1 MAAFKNFSD
10 LEKALNKSINTAV
23 ENSCNRLLGTLQE
36 IIDSEYYD
44 VFDPEYYKRT
54 YQFWRSAVTK
64 MFRQNCG
71 VVFMDKTAMNYNTF
85 WTGEK
90 QLLHASRGSHGGFV
104 TDETRQHRFWEV
116 FINFC
121 QNNAVNILKE
131 ELKKQGIPVK

>member
-116 FINFC
+116 FIDFC
-121 QNNAVNILKE
+121 
-131 ELKKQGIPVK
+131 

>member
-10 LEKALNKSINTAV
+10 LGKALNKSMNTAV

-44 VFDPEYYKRT
+44 VFVPDRYIRT
-54 YQFWRSAVTK
+54 NQFWRSAVTK

-71 VVFMDKTAMNYNTF
+71 VVFMDKTAMNYNNF

-90 QLLHASRGSHGGFV
+90 QLLHASKGSHGGWV

-116 FINFC
+116 FIDFC
-121 QNNAVNILKE
+121 QNNALNILKE
-131 ELKKQGIPVK
+131 ELKKQGVPVK

>member
-1 MAAFKNFSD
+1 MATFKNFSS
-10 LEKALNKSINTAV
+10 LTNALNKSINTAV

-54 YQFWRSAVTK
+54 YQFWRSAATK

-71 VVFMDKTAMNYNTF
+71 VIFMDKTAMNYNTF

-90 QLLHASRGSHGGFV
+90 QIYYASKGLHGGWG

-116 FINFC
+116 FIDFC